1 MGMTPSPS
9 AAALTVS
16 ELGLNDPTGLSK
28 LIFAVASSG
37 GRFIPRQH
45 RIQCFAQVADH
56 SGFQPSLLQV
66 DHTARRIEFAER
78 RAPRYVL
85 EFTYQILELPL
96 DVAFR
101 DLAVRITGTELVEAA
116 FYPLRVSRV

>member
-1 MGMTPSPS
+1 MEMTPSPS

-45 RIQCFAQVADH
+45 RIQRFTQVADH
-56 SGFQPSLLQV
+56 SGFRPSFFRRPHGLLEGHQSFTPGP
-66 DHTARRIEFAER
+66 DAFLDDLFDFAG
-78 RAPRYVL
+78 L
-85 EFTYQILELPL
+85 EHFPDRLQSFSRGPGL
-96 DVAFR
+96 
-101 DLAVRITGTELVEAA
+101 
-116 FYPLRVSRV
+116 LRLL